1 MRNIVD
7 NEKANNG
14 QKSSAIQGELK
25 WARDRIK
32 ELENEIEDKN
42 NTIIN
47 KNGEYNYFKEKQED
61 EYQTFNNKV
70 SQLESNVGQ
79 LRIQLQEKDS
89 ALQTL
94 SQKLNIRDSEI
105 KDSKNRWS
113 STKMRESDLIKD

>member
-1 MRNIVD
+1 LRSKLDRFTHDFETKSLQSLKQEEQLKEMRNIVD

-47 KNGEYNYFKEKQED
+47 KNGEYNYFKEK
-61 EYQTFNNKV
+61 
-70 SQLESNVGQ
+70 
-79 LRIQLQEKDS
+79 
-89 ALQTL
+89 
-94 SQKLNIRDSEI
+94 
-105 KDSKNRWS
+105 
-113 STKMRESDLIKD
+113 

>member
-1 MRNIVD
+1 LRSKLDRLTHDFETKSLQSLKQEEQLKEMRNIVD

-47 KNGEYNYFKEKQED
+47 KNGE
-61 EYQTFNNKV
+61 
-70 SQLESNVGQ
+70 
-79 LRIQLQEKDS
+79 
-89 ALQTL
+89 
-94 SQKLNIRDSEI
+94 
-105 KDSKNRWS
+105 
-113 STKMRESDLIKD
+113 

>member
-1 MRNIVD
+1 LDRLTHDFETKSLQSLKQEEQLKEMRNIVD

-47 KNGEYNYFKEKQED
+47 KNGEFNYFKEK
-61 EYQTFNNKV
+61 
-70 SQLESNVGQ
+70 
-79 LRIQLQEKDS
+79 
-89 ALQTL
+89 
-94 SQKLNIRDSEI
+94 
-105 KDSKNRWS
+105 
-113 STKMRESDLIKD
+113 

>member
-1 MRNIVD
+1 LRSKLDRLTHDFETKSLQSLKQEEQLKEMRNIVD

-47 KNGEYNYFKEKQED
+47 KNGEFNYFKEK
-61 EYQTFNNKV
+61 
-70 SQLESNVGQ
+70 
-79 LRIQLQEKDS
+79 
-89 ALQTL
+89 
-94 SQKLNIRDSEI
+94 
-105 KDSKNRWS
+105 
-113 STKMRESDLIKD
+113 

>member
-1 MRNIVD
+1 LRSKLDRLTHDFETKSLQSLKQEEQLKEMRNIVD

-47 KNGEYNYFKEKQED
+47 KNGEYNYFKEK
-61 EYQTFNNKV
+61 
-70 SQLESNVGQ
+70 
-79 LRIQLQEKDS
+79 
-89 ALQTL
+89 
-94 SQKLNIRDSEI
+94 
-105 KDSKNRWS
+105 
-113 STKMRESDLIKD
+113 